1 MRYLTIRIH
10 YPSEGH
16 RDDILGVVR
25 RVAEAAR
32 KHEGAVDIGAWLDA
46 DNDRIIVMSLWESQE
61 NAAATAAELHPL
73 VAGVPWEEWER
84 QPSENLLNLVR
95 AV

>member
-10 YPSEGH
+10 YPSDGH

-25 RVAEAAR
+25 RVRQAALR
-32 KHEGAVDIGAWLDA
+32 HDGVVEVGAWLDEEG
-46 DNDRIIVMSLWESQE
+46 DRIVVMSLWESQE
-61 NAAATAAELHPL
+61 AAAATATELHPL
-73 VAGVPWEEWER
+73 ADVPWDEWQR
-84 QPSENLLNLVR
+84 RPAENLLNLVR

>member
-25 RVAEAAR
+25 RVAEAACR
-32 KHEGAVDIGAWLDA
+32 HEGAVDIGAWLDEE
-46 DNDRIIVMSLWESQE
+46 NDRIIAMSLWESQE
-61 NAAATAAELHPL
+61 AAAATAAELHPL
-73 VAGVPWEEWER
+73 VAGVSWDEWQR
-84 QPSENLLNLVR
+84 QPAENLLNLVR